1 MSQGLDN
8 LDGILENSRDIVR
21 GLEDLEGTSL
31 SGELQAIQGSVD
43 QLEGLRDKFFMKTV
57 AAIPA
62 TRACLSGSEKVLKA
76 LNSYKDDQ
84 SEASLAILT
93 QALKD
98 QSETVEELLEKAQMS
113 GTTLT

>member
-8 LDGILENSRDIVR
+8 LDAILENSHRIAQAIE
-21 GLEDLEGTSL
+21 GLEGASL
-31 SGELQAIQGSVD
+31 SDELQALQESED

-62 TRACLSGSEKVLKA
+62 TKACLTDSEKVLQA
-76 LNSYKDDQ
+76 LESFKDDQ
-84 SEASLAILT
+84 GEESLTTLKRG
-93 QALKD
+93 LKD
-98 QSETVEELLEKAQMS
+98 LSENVGELLEKAQMA

>member
-8 LDGILENSRDIVR
+8 LDEILENSRGIAQAIE
-21 GLEDLEGTSL
+21 GLEGASL
-31 SGELQAIQGSVD
+31 SGELKAVQESVD
-43 QLEGLRDKFFMKTV
+43 QLEGLKDKFFMKTV

-62 TRACLSGSEKVLKA
+62 TKACLTGSEKALKA
-76 LNSYKDDQ
+76 LSSTKEDQ
-84 SEASLAILT
+84 GEASLAVVK

-98 QSETVEELLEKAQMS
+98 LSETVEELLEKSQMN

>member
-8 LDGILENSRDIVR
+8 LDEILENSRGIAQAIE
-21 GLEDLEGTSL
+21 GLEDASL
-31 SGELQAIQGSVD
+31 SGELKAVQESVD
-43 QLEGLRDKFFMKTV
+43 QLEGLKDKFFMKTV

-62 TRACLSGSEKVLKA
+62 TKACLNGSEKVLKA

>member
-8 LDGILENSRDIVR
+8 LDGILENSRDIAR
-21 GLEDLEGTSL
+21 AIEGLEGTSL

-62 TRACLSGSEKVLKA
+62 TKACLNGSEKVLKA

-84 SEASLAILT
+84 SEASLTILT